1 MEVLG
6 MVKLDCGYFPG
17 GPVGKNP
24 PSNAG
29 DTGSIPGQGTKIPQ
43 STGQKAH
50 APQLEK
56 PTCHNKDPAQPKLR
70 KIKNW
75 IVVIASQQY
84 NITKN

>member
-1 MEVLG
+1 

-29 DTGSIPGQGTKIPQ
+29 DTGSIPGQGTKIPH
-43 STGQKAH
+43 STGQKSPCTTTREAH
-50 APQLEK
+50 VPQQRPSTAK
-56 PTCHNKDPAQPKLR
+56 IK